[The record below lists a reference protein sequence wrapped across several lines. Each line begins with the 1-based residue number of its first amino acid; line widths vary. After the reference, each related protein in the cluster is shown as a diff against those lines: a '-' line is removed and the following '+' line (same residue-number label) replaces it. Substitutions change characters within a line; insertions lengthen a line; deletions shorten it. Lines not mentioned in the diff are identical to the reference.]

1 MSNEALVLPLFN
13 NATLAEVNEYMHLNK
28 ESSDY
33 LFDDE
38 SVSTPIEVVL
48 ASLRPDHNNT
58 KQLH

>member
-13 NATLAEVNEYMHLNK
+13 DATLAEVKEYMHLNK
-28 ESSDY
+28 ESTDY

-48 ASLRPDHNNT
+48 ASMNANQNNR
-58 KQLH
+58 KKFH

>member
-13 NATLAEVNEYMHLNK
+13 NATLAEVKEYMHLNK

-38 SVSTPIEVVL
+38 SVSTPMEVVL
-48 ASLRPDHNNT
+48 ASLSVNQNNT

>member
-13 NATLAEVNEYMHLNK
+13 NATLAEVKEYMHLNK

-48 ASLRPDHNNT
+48 ASLSVNQNNT